1 MQLWQ
6 ILLTV
11 FISLAFGMALALV
24 LVKILARRR
33 GLDNQAVLEQVKN
46 AFAGLSQ
53 EALARNTDELIK
65 HAKAQG
71 ELASKDLESKKAL
84 IDQTLGQM
92 TLRLEAV
99 KTLMQSLETDRAQKF
114 GQLAQHLQTT
124 GQQTA
129 ELTRVTDSLR
139 KALAGSKT
147 RGQWGERMAEDVLRM
162 AGFVENVNYVKQKA
176 IDAVGTRPDFTFL
189 LPRGLTVN
197 MDVKFPL
204 DNYVRYL
211 NAGSETDQQRF
222 RAAFLADV
230 RNQIKSLLGRGYIN
244 PQQNTVDYVLMF
256 IPNEQVYAFI
266 QEQDQSVVDEAL
278 TKKVV
283 FCSPLTLFAILAV
296 IRQAADN
303 FALERASDEILS
315 LLSQFHKQ
323 WGLFKEGLEKMGRR
337 IADAQRE
344 FQNLETTRTR
354 QLERPLEE
362 IERLRTERG
371 LSSAT
376 DRPEPVLPPAPAEQ
390 FSSDRQD

>member
-6 ILLTV
+6 ILITV
-11 FISLAFGMALALV
+11 FVSLAFGAVLALV
-24 LVKILARRR
+24 LVKLLARQRQ
-33 GLDNQAVLEQVKN
+33 LDGQDVLEQAKN

-53 EALARNTDELIK
+53 EVLSRNTDELIK

-71 ELASKDLESKKAL
+71 ELAAKDLESKKSL

-92 TLRLEAV
+92 TTRLEAV

-114 GQLAQHLQTT
+114 GKLAQHLQST

-129 ELTRVTDSLR
+129 ELTRITDSLR

-147 RGQWGERMAEDVLRM
+147 RGQWGERMAEDVLRL

-176 IDAVGTRPDFTFL
+176 IDTVGTRPDFTFL
-189 LPRGLTVN
+189 LPRGLKVN

-211 NAGSETDQQRF
+211 QAESETDQQRF
-222 RAAFLADV
+222 RASFLADV
-230 RNQIKSLLGRGYIN
+230 KNQVKSLLGRDYIN

-266 QEQDQSVVDEAL
+266 QEQDQSIVDEAL
-278 TKKVV
+278 TRKVV

-296 IRQAADN
+296 IRQAVDN
-303 FALERASDEILS
+303 FALEQASNEILS
-315 LLSQFHKQ
+315 LLGRFHRQ
-323 WGLFKEGLEKMGRR
+323 WGLFKGGLEKMGQR
-337 IADAQRE
+337 IEQAQKE
-344 FQNLETTRTR
+344 FRSLETTRTR

-371 LSSAT
+371 LSAAN
-376 DRPEPVLPPAPAEQ
+376 DQPEPAPAEQ
-390 FSSDRQD
+390 LSSDRLD

>member
-6 ILLTV
+6 ILTTV
-11 FISLAFGMALALV
+11 FVSLAFGAVLALV
-24 LVKILARRR
+24 LVKLLARQRQ
-33 GLDNQAVLEQVKN
+33 LDDQAVLEQAKN

-53 EALARNTDELIK
+53 EALSRNTDELIK

-71 ELASKDLESKKAL
+71 ELAAKDLESKKSL

-92 TLRLEAV
+92 TTRLEAV

-114 GQLAQHLQTT
+114 GKLAQHLQST

-147 RGQWGERMAEDVLRM
+147 RGQWGERMAEDVLRL

-176 IDAVGTRPDFTFL
+176 IDTVGTRPDFTFL
-189 LPRGLTVN
+189 LPRGLKVN

-211 NAGSETDQQRF
+211 QAESETDQQRF
-222 RAAFLADV
+222 RASFLADV
-230 RNQIKSLLGRGYIN
+230 KNQVKSLLGRDYIN

-266 QEQDQSVVDEAL
+266 QEQDQSIVDEAL
-278 TKKVV
+278 ARKVV

-296 IRQAADN
+296 IRQAVDN
-303 FALERASDEILS
+303 FALEQASNEILS
-315 LLSQFHKQ
+315 LLGRFHRQ
-323 WGLFKEGLEKMGRR
+323 WGLFKGGLEKMGQR
-337 IADAQRE
+337 IEQAQKE
-344 FQNLETTRTR
+344 FRSLETTRAR

-371 LSSAT
+371 LPAA
-376 DRPEPVLPPAPAEQ
+376 DDQPEPAPAEQ
-390 FSSDRQD
+390 LTSDRLD